1 MFELRFIGLAK
12 QAQKSSNLHLCTI
25 NMNPHKNFQCSS
37 QTPIPRCR
45 GEIQLLIFFLLI
57 PFCTWIFVMDK

>member
-1 MFELRFIGLAK
+1 MLELNFIGLAK

-25 NMNPHKNFQCSS
+25 NMNPQKKLQCSN
-37 QTPIPRCR
+37 QTPIPSCK

-57 PFCTWIFVMDK
+57 SFCTWIFMMDK